1 MKAQANYNMEFDNG
15 KFQKEK
21 KYCYREE
28 NDKFFVTTEKGKEQ
42 DFTGAEFNT
51 FFTILKENEKYNG

>member
-1 MKAQANYNMEFDNG
+1 MIVKANYNMEFNNG
-15 KFQKEK
+15 KFK
-21 KYCYREE
+21 KNNIYEARVEGT
-28 NDKFFVTTEKGKEQ
+28 KVFVTTEEGKEQ